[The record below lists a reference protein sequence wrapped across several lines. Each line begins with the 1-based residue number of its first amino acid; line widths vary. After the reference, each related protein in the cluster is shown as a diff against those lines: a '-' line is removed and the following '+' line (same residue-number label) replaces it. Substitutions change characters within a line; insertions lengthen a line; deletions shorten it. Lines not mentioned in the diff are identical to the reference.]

1 MAMSGRARWG
11 EGEIDAIY
19 RPKKARGHGEEDQ
32 KHPKNTAI
40 GEKESRTTTK
50 TPSSQSLSPPCRCC
64 TVSPLSLSVSTLTPR
79 SELTLR
85 ISRPSSASSRLISSS
100 FPCSGP
106 SGLSPS
112 ETGRLAKSGFLN
124 IFLNASAIIAASCP
138 LNGPSLFAALPVRE
152 IVDAPS
158 LTTLGASRG
167 AP

>member
-1 MAMSGRARWG
+1 MGGGGNRCDIQTQESTGARRG
-11 EGEIDAIY
+11 
-19 RPKKARGHGEEDQ
+19 RPKTPKKHGDRE
-32 KHPKNTAI
+32 K
-40 GEKESRTTTK
+40 KESRTTTK